1 MTDESQR
8 CLLLAI
14 KNENI
19 KTAEVISNLNLEDDI
34 DFQGL
39 SEDLAIFQ
47 QELDRWSEAIR
58 GMNVD
63 VKCR

>member
-1 MTDESQR
+1 MTGESQR